1 MLAELLEDIRDYW
14 TQRAEGYSNNII
26 DDLESGRAEHW
37 LKIIKKHVPSTEP
50 LKILDIGT
58 GPGFFPI
65 LMGREGHEVTAVDY
79 TEAML
84 AEAERNCKNYQV
96 SAHFSKMDAHNL
108 EFADN
113 SFDLILSR
121 NLIWDLENPRKAY
134 REWLRVLKPNGKM
147 MVFDGNHYL
156 HLYDEGYAQAE
167 KIEQKEIKHR
177 YIGNVDTNII
187 KNIAKELP
195 LSKERHPQWDVN
207 TLIEMGVQSI
217 QVDTDGRD
225 SYQIEQQ
232 GELLYLPF
240 SFLICATK

>member
-1 MLAELLEDIRDYW
+1 
-14 TQRAEGYSNNII
+14 
-26 DDLESGRAEHW
+26 
-37 LKIIKKHVPSTEP
+37 
-50 LKILDIGT
+50 
-58 GPGFFPI
+58 
-65 LMGREGHEVTAVDY
+65 MGREGHEVTAVDY

-84 AEAERNCKNYQV
+84 AEAERNCENYQV
-96 SAHFSKMDAHNL
+96 TAHFSKMDAHNL

-121 NLIWDLENPRKAY
+121 NLIWDL
-134 REWLRVLKPNGKM
+134 
-147 MVFDGNHYL
+147 
-156 HLYDEGYAQAE
+156 
-167 KIEQKEIKHR
+167 
-177 YIGNVDTNII
+177 
-187 KNIAKELP
+187 
-195 LSKERHPQWDVN
+195 KERRPQWDVN

>member
-1 MLAELLEDIRDYW
+1 
-14 TQRAEGYSNNII
+14 
-26 DDLESGRAEHW
+26 
-37 LKIIKKHVPSTEP
+37 
-50 LKILDIGT
+50 
-58 GPGFFPI
+58 
-65 LMGREGHEVTAVDY
+65 
-79 TEAML
+79 
-84 AEAERNCKNYQV
+84 
-96 SAHFSKMDAHNL
+96 
-108 EFADN
+108 
-113 SFDLILSR
+113 
-121 NLIWDLENPRKAY
+121 
-134 REWLRVLKPNGKM
+134 
-147 MVFDGNHYL
+147 MVFEGKQYL
-156 HLYDEGYAQAE
+156 HLYDEGYAKAE

-195 LSKERHPQWDVN
+195 LSKERRPQWDVN